1 MSYAPHRPGLAI
13 AAAVLLI
20 IFGSLG
26 MLGAFCGGG
35 GMLLQQAFQPPGGA
49 GEEQGFV
56 GPVDP
61 QVAKEVPSAPAVETS
76 AFVLN
81 LLLSVAMIVAGVG
94 ILRIQPRARVLAM
107 VVAVADILVT
117 VAHTAYSVMLILPVE
132 NRLLDEEAKNM
143 PAEVPFDLFGIIKSA
158 MWGGAALNVIFT
170 LAIWITVLFMLNSKS
185 VRAAFADE
193 LEPAEPPWREDSR
206 SRYDDYD
213 DDLPPPSRKATGDKG
228 ITDRPS

>member
-1 MSYAPHRPGLAI
+1 
-13 AAAVLLI
+13 
-20 IFGSLG
+20 
-26 MLGAFCGGG
+26 
-35 GMLLQQAFQPPGGA
+35 
-49 GEEQGFV
+49 
-56 GPVDP
+56 
-61 QVAKEVPSAPAVETS
+61 
-76 AFVLN
+76 
-81 LLLSVAMIVAGVG
+81 
-94 ILRIQPRARVLAM
+94 
-107 VVAVADILVT
+107 
-117 VAHTAYSVMLILPVE
+117 
-132 NRLLDEEAKNM
+132 M

>member
-1 MSYAPHRPGLAI
+1 MSYSPRRPGPAI

-20 IFGSLG
+20 IVGAWGL
-26 MLGAFCGGG
+26 LGAFCGSG
-35 GMLLQQAFQPPGGA
+35 GMLLQQAFQPPAGP
-49 GEEQGFV
+49 GEERNLLV
-56 GPVDP
+56 PVEP
-61 QVAKEVPSAPAVETS
+61 QVAKEVPSAPAVETT
-76 AFVLN
+76 AFVVN

-94 ILRIQPRARVLAM
+94 ILRMQPHARLLAM

-117 VAHTAYSVMLILPVE
+117 LAHTAYSVVLILPVE

-143 PAEVPFDLFGIIKSA
+143 PAEVPFDFFGMIKGA
-158 MWGGAALNVIFT
+158 MWGGAIFNVVFT
-170 LAIWITVLFMLNSKS
+170 LAIWITVLLMLNSKS

-193 LEPAEPPWREDSR
+193 LEPREPPRRDDSR

-213 DDLPPPSRKATGDKG
+213 DDLPPLRPSSGETG

>member
-1 MSYAPHRPGLAI
+1 MSYTPHRPGLAI
-13 AAAVLLI
+13 AAGVLLI
-20 IFGSLG
+20 IFGGLG
-26 MLGAFCGGG
+26 VFGAFCGGG

-61 QVAKEVPSAPAVETS
+61 QVAKEVPSAPAVETT

-81 LLLSVAMIVAGVG
+81 LLLSVAMIAAGVG
-94 ILRIQPRARVLAM
+94 ILRMQPHARVLAM

-117 VAHTAYSVMLILPVE
+117 LAHTTYSVMLILPVE

-143 PAEVPFDLFGIIKSA
+143 PAEVPLDVFEMIKGA
-158 MWGGAALNVIFT
+158 MWGGAALNVVFT
-170 LAIWITVLFMLNSKS
+170 LAVWITVLFMLNSKS

-193 LEPAEPPWREDSR
+193 LEPAGSPWRDDSR
-206 SRYDDYD
+206 SRHDDYD
-213 DDLPPPSRKATGDKG
+213 DELPPPRPSSGETG